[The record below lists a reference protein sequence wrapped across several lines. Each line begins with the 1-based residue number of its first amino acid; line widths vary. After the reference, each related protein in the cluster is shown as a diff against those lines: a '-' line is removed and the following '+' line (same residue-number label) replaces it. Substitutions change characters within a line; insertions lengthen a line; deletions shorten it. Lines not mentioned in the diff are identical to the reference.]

1 MGRRRRRAGLL
12 ASAAETALL
21 ARLALVLVA
30 VPLVELALLVWLGRR
45 IGFLPTVALVLVTGV
60 LGAALARH
68 QGLAT
73 LARFRAALDA
83 RRLPHRELVDGVL
96 ILAAAILLIT
106 PGVLT
111 DTAGFLLLVPPLRH
125 RAGEGILAAIGRRW
139 KLPVRWSPAEG
150 AVEAEYRVVEE
161 GEEDGHRLP

>member
-1 MGRRRRRAGLL
+1 M
-12 ASAAETALL
+12 L

-30 VPLVELALLVWLGRR
+30 VPLVELTLLVWLGRR

-60 LGAALARH
+60 VGAALARH
-68 QGLAT
+68 QGLAS

-83 RRLPHRELVDGVL
+83 RRLPHCELVDGVL
-96 ILAAAILLIT
+96 VLAAALLLVS

-111 DTAGFLLLVPPLRH
+111 DATGFLLLVPPLR
-125 RAGEGILAAIGRRW
+125 RRVGQRVLVAIGRRW

-161 GEEDGHRLP
+161 GEEGGRGTPPP

>member
-1 MGRRRRRAGLL
+1 M
-12 ASAAETALL
+12 L

-60 LGAALARH
+60 VGAALARH
-68 QGLAT
+68 QGLAS

-96 ILAAAILLIT
+96 VLAAALLLVS

-111 DTAGFLLLVPPLRH
+111 DATGFLLLVPPLR
-125 RAGEGILAAIGRRW
+125 RRVGQRVLAAIGRRW

-161 GEEDGHRLP
+161 GEEGGRGTPPP

>member
-1 MGRRRRRAGLL
+1 M
-12 ASAAETALL
+12 L
-21 ARLALVLVA
+21 ARLALVLVT
-30 VPLVELALLVWLGRR
+30 VPLVELTLLVWIGGR
-45 IGFLPTVALVLVTGV
+45 IGFLPTVALVFLTGI

-68 QGLAT
+68 QGIAT

-96 ILAAAILLIT
+96 ILAAAVLLVT

-111 DTAGFLLLVPPLRH
+111 DTAGFLLLIPPLR
-125 RAGEGILAAIGRRW
+125 RRVGDRVLIAIGRRF

-161 GEEDGHRLP
+161 GDDDGHGILPR